1 MSIKLDLKI
10 NFQARHG
17 TPKVC
22 LLTSPSFITK
32 GKMSVEKSRWEE
44 QRVFKRSSSTSFSPD
59 TTSLLLLRL
68 LGVEGDS
75 QKDVEFAISLS

>member
-1 MSIKLDLKI
+1 M
-10 NFQARHG
+10 
-17 TPKVC
+17 C

-44 QRVFKRSSSTSFSPD
+44 QRVFKRSSSSTSFSPD